1 MSIYV
6 KVLSATGTKISCK
19 DGGNNVGNHQA
30 GSQWAEMDFYFM
42 SWAGRNIGKVYTMQ
56 EFRDIYIGLLMSSG
70 FSYDY
75 GVKMSCMAQL
85 KRAPEYAGFI
95 EIFET
100 DPVVMESVLEPAVA

>member
-6 KVLSATGTKISCK
+6 KILSATGSQGSCK
-19 DGGNNVGNHQA
+19 DGGNNIGNHQA

-42 SWAGRNIGKVYTMQ
+42 SWAGRNIGKEYTMQ
-56 EFRDIYIGLLMSSG
+56 EFRDIYIGLLMTSG

-85 KRAPEYAGFI
+85 KRAPVYAGFI